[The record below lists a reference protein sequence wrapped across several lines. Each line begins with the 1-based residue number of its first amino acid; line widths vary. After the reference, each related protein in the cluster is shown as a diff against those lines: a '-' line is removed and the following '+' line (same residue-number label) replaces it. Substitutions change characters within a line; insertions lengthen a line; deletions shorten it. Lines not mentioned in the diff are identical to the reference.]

1 MSYAL
6 AAYALVLGGLVGYTS
21 WLVRS
26 ARRLEREVRAR
37 AGTNRG

>member
-6 AAYALVLGGLVGYTS
+6 ATYALVIVGVGGYAS

-26 ARRLEREVRAR
+26 ARRLAAEVRAR